1 MCIDKA
7 RVYLI
12 ILNVYK
18 RVRVREWYIWVYI
31 YLCSSLNGSPLFPPV
46 TVSTGFTPSAI
57 YSIHSLFN
65 FLYICIYL
73 SISITKKLQLLIKI
87 PLLLPLVVLLSD
99 WSFSVK
105 ILQLLIY
112 FLLGHS
118 LKTILTTCF
127 IGLYIAWQMETAAY
141 PDAGSI
147 LNWQIDEGRY
157 DI

>member
-1 MCIDKA
+1 MCIKGYVCENDIYEFIYISVQVLTVLLCFHLWLWA
-7 RVYLI
+7 QVLHQVQYTVFIPSLI
-12 ILNVYK
+12 FSI
-18 RVRVREWYIWVYI
+18 
-31 YLCSSLNGSPLFPPV
+31 
-46 TVSTGFTPSAI
+46 SA
-57 YSIHSLFN
+57 S
-65 FLYICIYL
+65 IYL